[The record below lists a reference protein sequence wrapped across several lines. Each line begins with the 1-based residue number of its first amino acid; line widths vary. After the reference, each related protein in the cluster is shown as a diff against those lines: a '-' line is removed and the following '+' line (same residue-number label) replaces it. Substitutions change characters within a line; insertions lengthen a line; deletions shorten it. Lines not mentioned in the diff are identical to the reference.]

1 MFRNIFCLILLLFP
15 FLVRAQEQE
24 ITAPSIYSV
33 KVTIPGTVYG
43 LPLITLG
50 DPHGLVLS
58 FDELARDARYYRY
71 RLLHCDRDWNPTD
84 LPEIEYLEGINDQ
97 LINEYS
103 FSNQTHNEYV
113 HYEIQF
119 PSNDLR
125 PKISGNFLITVYDE
139 NTDEVV
145 LVRRFMVVDKRV
157 YASAEFHR
165 PSRVSEMRTHQSLE
179 LKVNYKDFP
188 LSNPLQDITVT
199 VLQNGIWQKGVH
211 NIRPRNVF
219 GDVIEFD
226 WRGKLSFPGGM
237 DFRSL
242 DLRDL
247 GYRSFGI
254 HNITEYQDGYVVIKD
269 VEKSRAGRNYF
280 MEKDQ
285 NGNFVIDNQRRFSGS
300 VETTSEYV
308 EVDFRLEP
316 PSEQL
321 NGRVYV
327 AGGFTNYSTS
337 PKYELKYNAEEDLYM
352 GTVLMKQGRYD
363 YLYTV
368 ASEDGKGLNFSAL
381 EGNSQETENFYL
393 VLTYYRPFGGRYDQL
408 ISADIVTN

>member
-1 MFRNIFCLILLLFP
+1 MFRIILYLILYLTPALLM
-15 FLVRAQEQE
+15 AQEQE

-33 KVTIPGTVYG
+33 KITIPGTVYG

-58 FDELARDARYYRY
+58 FDDLTRDARYYRY
-71 RLLHCDRDWNPTD
+71 RLQHCDRDWNPTD

-103 FSNQTHNEYV
+103 FSNQTHTEYV
-113 HYEIQF
+113 HYEIHF

-125 PKISGNFLITVYDE
+125 PRISGNFLITVYDE

-157 YASAEFHR
+157 YASADFHR

-199 VLQNGIWQKGVH
+199 VLQNGIWQKSVQ
-211 NIRPRNVF
+211 NIKPRNIF

-254 HNITEYQDGYVVIKD
+254 DDITEYQDGYVVIKD
-269 VEKSRAGRNYF
+269 IEKSRAGRSYF

-316 PSEQL
+316 PVESID
-321 NGRVYV
+321 GKVYV

-337 PKYELKYNAEEDLYM
+337 PKYELKYDAEEDLYV

-363 YLYTV
+363 YLYSV
-368 ASEDGKGLNFSAL
+368 ASDEDSGLDFSAL

-393 VLTYYRPFGGRYDQL
+393 LLTYYRPFGARYDQL
-408 ISADIVTN
+408 ISADIATN